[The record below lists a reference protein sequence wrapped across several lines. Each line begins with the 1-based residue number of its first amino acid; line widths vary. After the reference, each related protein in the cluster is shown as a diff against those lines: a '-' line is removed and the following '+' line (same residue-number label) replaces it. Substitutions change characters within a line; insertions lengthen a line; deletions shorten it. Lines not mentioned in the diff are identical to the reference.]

1 MFLKVF
7 IDKIFKM
14 LNITTHMPFIIIAGK
29 RIIVLD
35 NNYHVLEEREL
46 DNQKILGIIENK
58 EIGIIEELK
67 EKYSA
72 RMSSDKQRKRFWE
85 LVREKKIILK
95 KNFEEIL
102 REERELGIE
111 YSKQRIDKEFGLDK
125 AIIMLSNT
133 LEETRKARN
142 IIGVKLREFISM
154 IDPKIS
160 KEEFENAIRIINE
173 KGING
178 LIEEYRIGF
187 IPSKI
192 KIIEKTIR
200 ETARKYIDLY
210 SLGEEIN
217 REIELL
223 MKEYC
228 PNFLSITGPSIG
240 SKLLAQA
247 GSMKNLVEMPSS
259 TIQLLGAEKA
269 LFRHLTTGA
278 RAPKHGYILQ
288 HPIVKKAKKKGRAAR
303 ALAEVISM
311 AVRIDYFSGR
321 DATKELEELLEKKL
335 RVIEKK

>member
-1 MFLKVF
+1 
-7 IDKIFKM
+7 
-14 LNITTHMPFIIIAGK
+14 
-29 RIIVLD
+29 
-35 NNYHVLEEREL
+35 
-46 DNQKILGIIENK
+46 
-58 EIGIIEELK
+58 
-67 EKYSA
+67 
-72 RMSSDKQRKRFWE
+72 
-85 LVREKKIILK
+85 
-95 KNFEEIL
+95 
-102 REERELGIE
+102 
-111 YSKQRIDKEFGLDK
+111 
-125 AIIMLSNT
+125 
-133 LEETRKARN
+133 
-142 IIGVKLREFISM
+142 
-154 IDPKIS
+154 
-160 KEEFENAIRIINE
+160 
-173 KGING
+173 
-178 LIEEYRIGF
+178 
-187 IPSKI
+187 
-192 KIIEKTIR
+192 
-200 ETARKYIDLY
+200 
-210 SLGEEIN
+210 
-217 REIELL
+217 L